1 MKAPA
6 RAEPWWTRQG
16 RRTGSIG
23 AIALAAALAAALAPV
38 LLPLLMVIDVVS
50 GWSLARATVLIGWYL
65 VCELLG
71 VAAAAALW
79 LRRLVTAP
87 SPAAWESWN
96 YALQGRWARAL
107 LRGAERV
114 FALRIDVRGD
124 ATAVPGPIL
133 VLSRHASVADTLL
146 PAVFLTARHGLRLRT
161 VLKRELLWDPCLD
174 IVGQR
179 VPNAFVG
186 RDGQN
191 RAGEIA
197 KVAEIARGLGPHDG
211 VLIYPEG
218 TRFSARKLAEV
229 RAKLDEAVAAGRG
242 DARLHTLAHALTH
255 VLPPRL
261 GGVLAALDAAPDAD
275 VIVCAHVGFD
285 GVRTFADLVRGTLV
299 GRHVQVEFRRVPRAA
314 IPADPEGRI
323 RWLLAEWQ
331 ELDRAVGSALDAGR

>member
-1 MKAPA
+1 MTPPV
-6 RAEPWWTRQG
+6 RPEPWWTRQA
-16 RRTGSIG
+16 RRAASIG
-23 AIALAAALAAALAPV
+23 AIGIASALAAALAPA
-38 LLPLLMVIDVVS
+38 LLPLLLVIDALS
-50 GWSLARATVLIGWYL
+50 GWSFARAYVLIGWYL
-65 VCELLG
+65 VCEVLG
-71 VAAAAALW
+71 VAAAGVLW

-87 SPAAWESWN
+87 TPADWEAWN
-96 YALQGRWARAL
+96 YALQGRWASAL
-107 LRGAERV
+107 LRGAEKV

-124 ATAVPGPIL
+124 ASGGPGPVL
-133 VLSRHASVADTLL
+133 CLSRHASVADTLL

-197 KVAEIARGLGPHDG
+197 KVAQIARGLGPHDG

-242 DARLHTLAHALTH
+242 DVRLHTLAHTLTH

-275 VIVCAHVGFD
+275 VTFCTHVGFD
-285 GVRTFADLVRGTLV
+285 GIRTFADLVRGTLV

-314 IPADPEGRI
+314 IPTDTDGQIA
-323 RWLLAEWQ
+323 WLLAEWQ
-331 ELDRAVGSALDAGR
+331 ELDRAVGLALDAGR